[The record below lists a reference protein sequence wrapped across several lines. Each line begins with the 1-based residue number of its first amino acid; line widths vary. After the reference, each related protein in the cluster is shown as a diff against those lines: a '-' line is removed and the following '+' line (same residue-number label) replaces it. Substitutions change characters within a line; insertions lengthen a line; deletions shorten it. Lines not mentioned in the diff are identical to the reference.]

1 MYVDPH
7 QICDIWCRLNC
18 KSRIEVKTL
27 ENIIFVD
34 KKPDKTMYI
43 VSFKFIG
50 HVIDEINVR
59 VAKYFCWPLGR
70 QNSISFFHRFSK
82 PVKKLFPSTFVNWRK
97 YIFRGHRQKNMYD
110 SVEVSLITYF
120 CRFAN
125 KKTCFR
131 RFTLYFYWFLADEK
145 MACLFS
151 ERNETRSGNSLTSN
165 PLFGYILVSVW
176 DQWD

>member
-1 MYVDPH
+1 MISKVDYLNCVDWIVYICDMYVDPH

-70 QNSISFFHRFSK
+70 QNSISLFHRFSK
-82 PVKKLFPSTFVNWRK
+82 PVKKLFPSTFVNWWK
-97 YIFRGHRQKNMYD
+97 YIFRGPRQKNMYD

-125 KKTCFR
+125 KKHVFVS
-131 RFTLYFYWFLADEK
+131 L
-145 MACLFS
+145 LFIFIGFWP
-151 ERNETRSGNSLTSN
+151 TKKWHV
-165 PLFGYILVSVW
+165 YLVNAMKLVVEIA
-176 DQWD
+176 